1 MPDEINSEYLDAQ
14 LEEKLKAIFE
24 DTLNAILDNKLKEIH
39 LNISKL
45 TKSIEEAKKFASLIS
60 SHDQV
65 LQENR
70 SLKVEVRKTTN
81 EFNHL
86 K

>member
-1 MPDEINSEYLDAQ
+1 MPDEINSEYLDA
-14 LEEKLKAIFE
+14 LLKEKLKAIFE

-39 LNISKL
+39 LNVSKL
-45 TKSIEEAKKFASLIS
+45 TESIEEAKKFASFIS

-70 SLKVEVRKTTN
+70 SLKAEVRKTTN